1 MRLKWSSIFI
11 LFYGAQKREK
21 EKNMH
26 WSLFDFVKIATA
38 NQIRKTIVMGRKV
51 TGEDKES

>member
-1 MRLKWSSIFI
+1 MELNFYPVLWSTKER
-11 LFYGAQKREK
+11 KRK
-21 EKNMH
+21 KNMH